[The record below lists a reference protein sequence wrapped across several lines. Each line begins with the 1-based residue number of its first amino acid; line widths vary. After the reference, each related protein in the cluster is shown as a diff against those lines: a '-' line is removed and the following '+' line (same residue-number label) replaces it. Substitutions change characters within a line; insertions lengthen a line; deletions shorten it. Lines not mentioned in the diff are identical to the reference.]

1 MDDTDKQRMVVWMV
15 VGGVLCL
22 PAGGLLILFG
32 GPVGDVVG
40 LLLLPAGL
48 VLIIIGI
55 AIMGIAGGWG
65 SAFGDPRKKPIQ
77 QASGVYIIAKVI
89 VDDQAQ
95 PVLEPSVYNP
105 DELKY
110 LIQIRFANGRTVEFE
125 TSPEVFDEV
134 GEGMYGDI
142 VHQGKWLSRFQF
154 RPKPG
159 RHEIGEDPFASGK
172 L

>member
-1 MDDTDKQRMVVWMV
+1 MYDADRQRLVVWMV
-15 VGGVLCL
+15 VGGVLSL
-22 PAGGLLILFG
+22 PASVFLFVFGGLVGFIA
-32 GPVGDVVG
+32 GPI
-40 LLLLPAGL
+40 LLLAGL
-48 VLIIIGI
+48 VLII
-55 AIMGIAGGWG
+55 MGIAAGWG
-65 SAFGDPRKKPIQ
+65 SAFGDPRKRPIL
-77 QASGVYIIAKVI
+77 QASGVYVIAKVI

-95 PVLEPSVYNP
+95 PVMEPSVYSA
-105 DELKY
+105 DELKF
-110 LIQIRFANGRTVEFE
+110 LVQIRFENGRSVEFE

-159 RHEIGEDPFASGK
+159 HHQIGEDPFASGK

>member
-1 MDDTDKQRMVVWMV
+1 MDDSGSQKLVVWMI

-22 PAGGLLILFG
+22 PAGVFTGLFG
-32 GPVGDVVG
+32 GILG
-40 LLLLPAGL
+40 LIFGLFLAPAGL
-48 VLIIIGI
+48 VLII
-55 AIMGIAGGWG
+55 MGLAAGWG
-65 SAFGDPRKKPIQ
+65 SAFGNPRKKPIQ
-77 QASGVYIIAKVI
+77 QASGVYVIAKII
-89 VDDQAQ
+89 VDDRSQ
-95 PVLEPSVYNP
+95 PVMEPSVYSP
-105 DELKY
+105 DELKF
-110 LIQIRFANGRTVEFE
+110 LIQIRFPNGRSVEFE

-159 RHEIGEDPFASGK
+159 GREIGEDPFAAKK

>member
-1 MDDTDKQRMVVWMV
+1 MDDSDKQKTVVWMV
-15 VGGVLCL
+15 VGGLACV
-22 PAGGLLILFG
+22 AASIFLIFFG
-32 GPVGDVVG
+32 RIIGFVAS

-48 VLIIIGI
+48 VLIGVGI
-55 AIMGIAGGWG
+55 ATGWG
-65 SAFGDPRKKPIQ
+65 SAFGDPRKRPIQ
-77 QASGVYIIAKVI
+77 QASGVYVIAKVI

-95 PVLEPSVYNP
+95 PVMEPSVYSP
-105 DELKY
+105 DELKF
-110 LIQIRFANGRTVEFE
+110 LVQFRFQNGRSVEFE

-159 RHEIGEDPFASGK
+159 HQEIGEDPFASGK